1 MYCVYLYS
9 PITSL
14 LLHLNITISGQ
25 GWGVGLVPIWK
36 LIEVLPCTGLDNLKI
51 NTLSTQ
57 QCLKVIEADW
67 KLQAFESAKQNKKE
81 IKLNYRP
88 IKNKLVVSKKQIKM
102 QIINL
107 ISGSLVSVNSSH
119 A

>member
-1 MYCVYLYS
+1 M
-9 PITSL
+9 
-14 LLHLNITISGQ
+14 
-25 GWGVGLVPIWK
+25 
-36 LIEVLPCTGLDNLKI
+36 DNLKI